1 MEVALMDAV
10 FLMLTAGLVAM
21 TIGLIW
27 LCNSLMGGQS

>member
-1 MEVALMDAV
+1 MDAV
-10 FLMLTAGLVAM
+10 FLLLTAGMVVL